1 MADHVP
7 VIDISN
13 PSETETSALDTACR
27 DHGFFLLT
35 GHGLDD
41 LIARTFAEGQQ
52 FFDADRSVKES
63 VRRTQDRALG
73 YFDRELTKRRRD
85 HKEVFDFI
93 DPERGGADSPNQWP
107 EPISSDANFDADAF
121 QKTMVEFFDAFAGLA
136 VRTTSLVLDTL
147 GLTEQTIEGHR
158 GSRFSSA
165 VRLNH
170 YNIGDPVPVDERE
183 GLADLGE
190 TALGYH
196 TDPGVLTLLLQDDV
210 GGLQAESAEHGW
222 IDVTPRPG
230 TIVVNLADSLQ
241 VWSNDQYQAAV
252 HRVLP
257 MTTTTRMS
265 IPFFYNPPSDAVLEP
280 IAELVEGAE
289 RYRPFTWREFM
300 SARNADNFED
310 LGEADTQIA
319 NYALS

>member
-1 MADHVP
+1 MSELVP
-7 VIDISN
+7 IIDISD
-13 PSETETSALDTACR
+13 PTSTETAALDAACR
-27 DHGFFLLT
+27 DHGFFLLA

-41 LIARTFAEGQQ
+41 LIERTFSEGQQ

-63 VRRTQDRALG
+63 VRRTQEISLG

-85 HKEVFDFI
+85 HKEVFDYV
-93 DPERGGADSPNQWP
+93 DPYRGGDRNPNQWP
-107 EPISSDANFDADAF
+107 PASKAEF
-121 QKTMVEFFDAFAGLA
+121 QHAVFRQTMVEFFDEFAKLA
-136 VRTTSLVLDTL
+136 ARTTALVLETL
-147 GLTEQTIEGHR
+147 GLESQTIEGEK
-158 GSRFSSA
+158 GSRLSSA

-170 YNIGDPVPVDERE
+170 YNIGDPVPVDERD
-183 GLADLGE
+183 GLAELGE

-196 TDPGVLTLLLQDDV
+196 TDPGVLTLLLQDEV

-222 IDVTPRPG
+222 IDVEPRPG

-241 VWSNDQYQAAV
+241 VWSNDQYRAAV

-257 MTTTTRMS
+257 MTTQTRMS
-265 IPFFYNPPSDAVLEP
+265 IPFFYNPPTDAVVEP
-280 IAELVEGAE
+280 IAELVDGPE
-289 RYRPFTWREFM
+289 RYRPFTWRDFM

-319 NYALS
+319 DYALR